1 MKHHGVLAR
10 TERAALPC
18 RYAIGAIALAAAL
31 GLLVSNALVS
41 GDLISRARAA
51 DEGKYPD
58 WSGKWRRVE
67 GGPPRYD
74 PSKPRGRAQEAPLT
88 PEYQALFEANLAEQ
102 DSGGQ
107 GNDPTYT
114 CLPVGMPRQMTSGFP
129 IELVITPR
137 TTYVLY
143 ESSFSTTRRIFT
155 DGRPWPKNEEPTF
168 AGFSVGKWSD
178 TTGTG
183 RYDTL
188 EVETRN
194 IRGPRAFDNSGA
206 PLHKDNE
213 TVVKERIFP
222 DQTDPDILHNELTTF
237 DHALTRPWTVMKNYR
252 RDHKEVFPEDNCS
265 ENNNHVV
272 IGKEGYFLSAD
283 GRLMPT
289 RKDQPP
295 PDLRYFKQA
304 GK

>member
-1 MKHHGVLAR
+1 MNATVLYR
-10 TERAALPC
+10 C
-18 RYAIGAIALAAAL
+18 SIGGAIALAVVMIAAL
-31 GLLVSNALVS
+31 GV
-41 GDLISRARAA
+41 LISGARAA
-51 DEGKYPD
+51 DESKYPD

-67 GGPPRYD
+67 AGPPRYD
-74 PSKPRGRAQEAPLT
+74 PSKPRGRAQQAPLT
-88 PEYQALFEANLAEQ
+88 PEYQAIFEANLAEQ

-107 GNDPTYT
+107 GDDPTYT

-129 IELVITPR
+129 IELVVTPK

-155 DGRPWPKNEEPTF
+155 DGRGWPKDEEPTF
-168 AGFSVGKWSD
+168 AGFSIGKWSD
-178 TTGTG
+178 TGTG

-206 PLHKDNE
+206 PLHPDNQ

-222 DQTDPDILHNELTTF
+222 DKADPDILHNELTTF
-237 DHALTRPWTVMKNYR
+237 DHVLTRPWTVMKNYR
-252 RDHKEVFPEDNCS
+252 RDHNEVWPEDNCS

-272 IGKEGYFLSAD
+272 IKKQGYFLSAD
-283 GRLMPT
+283 GYLMPT

-295 PDLRYFKQA
+295 PDLRYFKQS

>member
-1 MKHHGVLAR
+1 MNATLLYR
-10 TERAALPC
+10 C
-18 RYAIGAIALAAAL
+18 SIGALALAVVMVAAL
-31 GLLVSNALVS
+31 GVLTS
-41 GDLISRARAA
+41 GAQAA
-51 DEGKYPD
+51 DESKYPD

-67 GGPPRYD
+67 AGPPRYD
-74 PSKPRGRAQEAPLT
+74 PSKPRGRAQQAPLT
-88 PEYQALFEANLAEQ
+88 PEYQAIFEANLAEQ

-107 GNDPTYT
+107 GDDPTYT

-129 IELVITPR
+129 IELVITPK

-155 DGRPWPKNEEPTF
+155 DGRGWPKDEEPTF
-168 AGFSVGKWSD
+168 AGFSIGKWSD
-178 TTGTG
+178 TQGTG

-206 PLHKDNE
+206 PLHPDNQ

-222 DQTDPDILHNELTTF
+222 DKADPDILHNELTTF
-237 DHALTRPWTVMKNYR
+237 DHVLTRPWTVMKNYR
-252 RDHKEVFPEDNCS
+252 RDHHEVWPEDNCS

-272 IGKEGYFLSAD
+272 IKKQGYFLSAD
-283 GRLMPT
+283 GYLMPT

-295 PDLRYFKQA
+295 PDLRYFKQTA
-304 GK
+304 K

>member
-1 MKHHGVLAR
+1 MYATLLYRCSIGAGALAVVMI
-10 TERAALPC
+10 AALDLPMS
-18 RYAIGAIALAAAL
+18 GAQ
-31 GLLVSNALVS
+31 
-41 GDLISRARAA
+41 AA
-51 DEGKYPD
+51 DESKYPD

-74 PSKPRGRAQEAPLT
+74 PSKPRGRAQQAPLT
-88 PEYQALFEANLAEQ
+88 PEYQAIFEANLAEQ

-107 GNDPTYT
+107 GDDPTYT

-129 IELVITPR
+129 IELVVTPK

-155 DGRPWPKNEEPTF
+155 DGRGWPKDEEPTF
-168 AGFSVGKWSD
+168 AGFSIGKWSD
-178 TTGTG
+178 TQGTG

-206 PLHKDNE
+206 PLHPDNQ

-222 DQTDPDILHNELTTF
+222 DKADPDILHNELTTF
-237 DHALTRPWTVMKNYR
+237 DHVLTRPWTVMKNYR
-252 RDHKEVFPEDNCS
+252 RDHNEVWPEDNCS

-272 IGKEGYFLSAD
+272 IKKQGYFLSAD
-283 GRLMPT
+283 GYLMPT